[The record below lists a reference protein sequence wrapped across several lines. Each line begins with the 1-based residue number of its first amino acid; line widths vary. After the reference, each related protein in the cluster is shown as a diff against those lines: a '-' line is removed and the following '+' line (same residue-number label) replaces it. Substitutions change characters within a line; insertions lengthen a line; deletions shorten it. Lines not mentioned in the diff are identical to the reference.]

1 MRESASRAGG
11 NRFPD
16 AWLALIK
23 QPPPT
28 PALVAI
34 GFIALL
40 PALLTGGP
48 VAAAV
53 AIWYRGNGPDER
65 GFPLLLAVLVVM
77 GMFAT
82 AALAL
87 GTAWRRSRDRVS
99 IDERTSAAAL
109 DPGAAACDAPDGE
122 IPSIPP
128 SDASALRDHAPVC
141 DSMVAEE
148 PTR

>member
-1 MRESASRAGG
+1 M
-11 NRFPD
+11 
-16 AWLALIK
+16 
-23 QPPPT
+23 
-28 PALVAI
+28 LVAI

-87 GTAWRRSRDRVS
+87 GTAWRRSR
-99 IDERTSAAAL
+99 ET
-109 DPGAAACDAPDGE
+109 PNGE
-122 IPSIPP
+122 NPSVPP
-128 SDASALRDHAPVC
+128 SDASAPAAPAPAC

>member
-1 MRESASRAGG
+1 MSDSASRAGG

-16 AWLALIK
+16 TWLALIR

-28 PALVAI
+28 PVLVAI

-87 GTAWRRSRDRVS
+87 GTAWRRSR
-99 IDERTSAAAL
+99 ET
-109 DPGAAACDAPDGE
+109 PNGE
-122 IPSIPP
+122 NPSVPP
-128 SDASALRDHAPVC
+128 SDASAPAAPAPAC